1 MKKAFTQVNEIT
13 IIEQRLLTG
22 KIGILAFLD
31 LKSRVE
37 QTILPY
43 LYYNKNI
50 YVSFDPKEE
59 TPDKINIEEPVNFSI
74 VKEKIEFG
82 TTFQTLHITC
92 YGRLKKIDDQK
103 LIEEIGAR
111 MDEKYTLTEGNGQYK
126 YSGEKIYFIDTEE
139 LQAMSLAG
147 GSI

>member
-22 KIGILAFLD
+22 KVGILAFLD
-31 LKSRVE
+31 NKSRVV

-50 YVSFDPKEE
+50 YISFEPKEE
-59 TPDKINIEEPVNFSI
+59 IPEKINMEEPVSFSI
-74 VKEKIEFG
+74 IKEKIEFG
-82 TTFQTLHITC
+82 TTFQTLHITSF
-92 YGRLKKIDDQK
+92 GKLKKMDDQK
-103 LIEEIGAR
+103 FIEEIGAR
-111 MDEKYTLTEGNGQYK
+111 MDEKYTLNEHNGQYQFN
-126 YSGEKIYFIDTEE
+126 GERIYYIDTEE
-139 LQAMSLAG
+139 LQAASLAG